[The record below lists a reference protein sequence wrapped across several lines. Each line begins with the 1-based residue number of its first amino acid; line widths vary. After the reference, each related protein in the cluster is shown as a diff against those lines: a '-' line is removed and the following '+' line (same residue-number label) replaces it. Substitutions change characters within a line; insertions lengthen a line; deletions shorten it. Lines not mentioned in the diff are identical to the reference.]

1 MNAPPAD
8 VPAGTSRGE
17 DAKLDRARGCLIGL
31 IAGDSLGSLVE
42 FQSPEDIRLLYPD
55 GVRDLEDGGT
65 FDTLAGQPT
74 DDSEMALAL
83 ARTLIARG
91 AYDPVAAN
99 RAYREWLD
107 SDPFD
112 CGLTIRAGLLGN
124 PRHESQANGALMRIG
139 PLGIFGSRHRLDLV
153 ARRAREDARLTHPHR
168 VCLDANALFAMAIAH
183 AIDRGP
189 APRELYER
197 IAAWAK
203 EEEICAAVRA
213 CVAEAATGP
222 PDDYMTHMGWV
233 LIALRNALWQLRHAP
248 SLEEGVIDSVMR
260 GGDTDTNA
268 AICGALLGAV
278 HGLEAIPARW
288 SGPILRCRPEAGRP
302 GVRRPRP
309 KVYWPTDAL
318 SLAAQLLR
326 PEPPAS

>member
-1 MNAPPAD
+1 MNAPAAD

-17 DAKLDRARGCLIGL
+17 HPKLDRARGCLIGQ

-42 FQSPEDIRLLYPD
+42 FQSPEDIGRLYPD

-91 AYDPVAAN
+91 TYDPQAAN
-99 RAYREWLD
+99 RAYTDWLD

-112 CGLTIRAGLLGN
+112 CGFTIRDGLLGK
-124 PRHESQANGALMRIG
+124 PRRESQANGALMRVG
-139 PLGIFGSRHRLDLV
+139 PLGIFGARHRLDTV
-153 ARRAREDARLTHPHR
+153 ARWAREDARLTHPNR
-168 VCLDANALFAMAIAH
+168 VCLDANALFAMAIAY

-197 IAAWAK
+197 IAVWAN
-203 EEEICAAVRA
+203 EEEISPAVRA
-213 CVAEAATGP
+213 CVDEAAVGLP
-222 PDDYMTHMGWV
+222 EDYMTHMGWV
-233 LIALRNALWQLRHAP
+233 LIALRNALWQLRHAA
-248 SLEEGVIDSVMR
+248 SLEAGVIDSVMR

-278 HGLEAIPARW
+278 HGLEAVPARW
-288 SGPILRCRPEAGRP
+288 TGAILRCRPEAGRP
-302 GVRRPRP
+302 RVRRPRP
-309 KVYWPTDAL
+309 KTYWPIDAPE
-318 SLAAQLLR
+318 LATQLLR

>member
-1 MNAPPAD
+1 MNAPAD
-8 VPAGTSRGE
+8 VPAGTSR
-17 DAKLDRARGCLIGL
+17 DLDPKLDRARGCLIGL

-42 FQSPEDIRLLYPD
+42 FQSPEDIRYLHPE
-55 GVRDLEDGGT
+55 GVRDLRDGGT

-91 AYDPVAAN
+91 TYDAEAAN

-107 SDPFD
+107 SEPFD
-112 CGLTIRAGLLGN
+112 CGLTIRDGLLGN
-124 PRHESQANGALMRIG
+124 PRRESQANGALMRIG
-139 PLGIFGSRHRLDLV
+139 PLGIFGSRHRLDAV
-153 ARRAREDARLTHPHR
+153 ARWAREDAGLTHPHR
-168 VCLDANALFAMAIAH
+168 ICLDANALFAMALAH

-189 APRELYER
+189 TPRELYER
-197 IAAWAK
+197 IVTWAN
-203 EEEICAAVRA
+203 EEEVCPPVRA
-213 CVAEAATGP
+213 CVAEAAAGP
-222 PDDYMTHMGWV
+222 PEDCMTHMGWV

-278 HGLEAIPARW
+278 HGVEAVPARW
-288 SGPILRCRPEAGRP
+288 TGAILRCRPEAGRP
-302 GVRRPRP
+302 GVERPRP
-309 KVYWPTDAL
+309 KAYWPVDAL
-318 SLAAQLLR
+318 DLAAQLLR
-326 PEPPAS
+326 PKPPAT

>member
-1 MNAPPAD
+1 MNGPAD
-8 VPAGTSRGE
+8 VPAGTCRG
-17 DAKLDRARGCLIGL
+17 DDPRLDRARGCLIGQ

-42 FQSPEDIRLLYPD
+42 FQSPEDIRRLYPG

-83 ARTLIARG
+83 ARTLVARG
-91 AYDPVAAN
+91 TYDPEAAN
-99 RAYREWLD
+99 RAYTEWLD
-107 SDPFD
+107 SNPFD
-112 CGLTIRAGLLGN
+112 CGLTIRAGLLGG
-124 PRHESQANGALMRIG
+124 PRHESQANGALMRIA
-139 PLGIFGSRHRLDLV
+139 PLGIYGARHRLDAV
-153 ARRAREDARLTHPHR
+153 ARWAREDARLTHPHR
-168 VCLDANALFAMAIAH
+168 VCLDANALFAMALAH

-197 IAAWAK
+197 IAEWAN
-203 EEEICAAVRA
+203 EEGICPEVRA
-213 CVAEAATGP
+213 CVEQAAAGP
-222 PDDYMTHMGWV
+222 ADDYMTHMGWV

-278 HGLEAIPARW
+278 HGLGAIPARW
-288 SGPILRCRPEAGRP
+288 TEAILRCRPEAGRR

-309 KVYWPTDAL
+309 KAYWPTDAL
-318 SLAAQLLR
+318 DLATQLLR
-326 PEPPAS
+326 SEPSAS

>member
-1 MNAPPAD
+1 MNGQAD

-17 DAKLDRARGCLIGL
+17 DAKLDRARGCLIGQ

-42 FQSPEDIRLLYPD
+42 FQSPEDILLLYPE

-91 AYDPVAAN
+91 TYDPEAAN
-99 RAYREWLD
+99 RAYAAWLD

-112 CGLTIRAGLLGN
+112 CGLTIRDGLLGR
-124 PRHESQANGALMRIG
+124 PLHESQANGALMRIG
-139 PLGIFGSRHRLDLV
+139 PLGIFGSGHRLDTV
-153 ARRAREDARLTHPHR
+153 ARWAREDARLTHPNR
-168 VCLDANALFAMAIAH
+168 VCLDANALFAMAVAH
-183 AIDRGP
+183 AVDRGP
-189 APRELYER
+189 TPRELYER
-197 IAAWAK
+197 MLMWAND
-203 EEEICAAVRA
+203 EEICPEVRA
-213 CVAEAATGP
+213 CVEEAAAGP
-222 PDDYMTHMGWV
+222 PEDYMTHMGWV
-233 LIALRNALWQLRHAP
+233 LIALRNALWQLRHTP

-288 SGPILRCRPEAGRP
+288 TRAILRCHPEAGRP
-302 GVRRPRP
+302 GVKRPRP
-309 KVYWPTDAL
+309 KAYWPTDAL
-318 SLAAQLLR
+318 DLAAQLLR
-326 PEPPAS
+326 PEPPAT

>member
-1 MNAPPAD
+1 MNGPAD

-17 DAKLDRARGCLIGL
+17 DARLDRARGCLIGQ

-55 GVRDLEDGGT
+55 GVRDLEDGGK

-91 AYDPVAAN
+91 AYDPEAAN
-99 RAYREWLD
+99 RAYTEWLD

-112 CGLTIRAGLLGN
+112 CGLTIRDGLLGS

-139 PLGIFGSRHRLDLV
+139 PLGIFGASHRLDAV
-153 ARRAREDARLTHPHR
+153 ARWAREDARLTHPHR
-168 VCLDANALFAMAIAH
+168 VCLDANAVFAMAIAY
-183 AIDRGP
+183 AIDHGP
-189 APRELYER
+189 TPSELYER
-197 IAAWAK
+197 MAAWAS
-203 EEEICAAVRA
+203 EGEICPEVRA
-213 CVAEAATGP
+213 CVEAAATGP

-233 LIALRNALWQLRHAP
+233 LIALRNALWQVRHAP

-278 HGLEAIPARW
+278 HGLAAIPARW
-288 SGPILRCRPEAGRP
+288 TEKILRCRPEAGRP

-309 KVYWPTDAL
+309 TVYWPVDAL
-318 SLAAQLLR
+318 DLAAQLLR
-326 PEPPAS
+326 